1 MPMPAKVLAKQPIAT
16 PRLVPQKVTSP
27 RTTLLT
33 REVDDRAPR
42 SPSSV
47 SSLPA
52 SVKGRSGCHSPQ
64 EMPPA
69 DAAAGLGHAGHAGA
83 GSLPRQAVETHDKI
97 SGSSPSHLTS
107 TCSTSASSL
116 PLGTLREKLRELL
129 PKDLQQEVT
138 QSVAKSPEPVPSN
151 AGSVLSAS
159 APDFQSELRKEQ
171 ASREALALK
180 VQDLEARLNH
190 ALTSMSQVAEARNAT
205 DSATDAML
213 NALRRGVEEISDRCG
228 TLEAQKEN
236 GACSLERMRETEA
249 KLNEMLRKM
258 EATLDSVDSSQASRD
273 QDLAAAVQSLQ
284 GQFHVLQA
292 EKRQVA
298 EGLNAMGQKQ
308 QLIETMQLEIR
319 EKIQQVG
326 PQPVARLSALETSV
340 SMIQGQQRE
349 LSASLQGVVN
359 MYQACPEHVGSMDKV
374 AVAALLQP
382 IQQCQQQQAKELQ
395 ELKTMILELKNS
407 QTPETSET
415 SEAGAARR
423 EVATLADAL
432 SMLCTK
438 VDELSSAE
446 GDRHGA
452 ELGAISKALA
462 SLTERVDQIE
472 GKGTLEA
479 HPTPSSA
486 SSQTRERPRAP
497 SPRRWLQ
504 EPLFVSVGRRSEV
517 PGILQS
523 TDQLLSRPTNSV
535 LR

>member
-1 MPMPAKVLAKQPIAT
+1 MPAKVLAKQPIAT
-16 PRLVPQKVTSP
+16 QRLVQPQKATSP

-33 REVDDRAPR
+33 REVSDDRAPR

-52 SVKGRSGCHSPQ
+52 SVKGRSGYHSPQ

-69 DAAAGLGHAGHAGA
+69 DAAAGLGHGGHG
-83 GSLPRQAVETHDKI
+83 LPRQAVVETHDKI

-159 APDFQSELRKEQ
+159 QAPDFQPELRKEQ

-236 GACSLERMRETEA
+236 GACAMERMRETEA
-249 KLNEMLRKM
+249 KFNEMLRKM
-258 EATLDSVDSSQASRD
+258 EATLDSADSSQASRD
-273 QDLAAAVQSLQ
+273 QDLAASVQSLQ
-284 GQFHVLQA
+284 GQFQVLQA

-298 EGLNAMGQKQ
+298 EALNAMGQKQ

-319 EKIQQVG
+319 EKIQQVT
-326 PQPVARLSALETSV
+326 QPVARLSALETSV
-340 SMIQGQQRE
+340 SLIQGQQGE

-407 QTPETSET
+407 ETSET

-423 EVATLADAL
+423 EVATVADAL

-438 VDELSSAE
+438 VDELSSAGE

-486 SSQTRERPRAP
+486 SSQTTREQRPRAP

>member
-1 MPMPAKVLAKQPIAT
+1 MPAKVLAKQPIAT
-16 PRLVPQKVTSP
+16 QRLVQPQKAISP

-33 REVDDRAPR
+33 REVSDDRAPR

-47 SSLPA
+47 SSLPSA
-52 SVKGRSGCHSPQ
+52 SVKGRSGYHSPQ

-69 DAAAGLGHAGHAGA
+69 DAAAGLGHGGHG
-83 GSLPRQAVETHDKI
+83 GPRQAVVETDKI

-116 PLGTLREKLRELL
+116 PLGSLREKLRELL

-138 QSVAKSPEPVPSN
+138 QSVTAKSPEPVPSN

-159 APDFQSELRKEQ
+159 QAPDFQSELRKEQ

-190 ALTSMSQVAEARNAT
+190 ALASMGQVAEARNAT

-236 GACSLERMRETEA
+236 GACTMERMRETEA
-249 KLNEMLRKM
+249 KFNEMLRKM
-258 EATLDSVDSSQASRD
+258 EATLDSADSSQASRD

-284 GQFHVLQA
+284 GQFQVLQA

-319 EKIQQVG
+319 EKIQQVM
-326 PQPVARLSALETSV
+326 QPVARLSALETSV
-340 SMIQGQQRE
+340 SLIQGQQRE

-395 ELKTMILELKNS
+395 ELKMMILELKNS
-407 QTPETSET
+407 ETSET

-423 EVATLADAL
+423 EVATVADAL
-432 SMLCTK
+432 SMLCAK
-438 VDELSSAE
+438 VDELSSTGE

-486 SSQTRERPRAP
+486 SSQTTREQRPRAP

-504 EPLFVSVGRRSEV
+504 EPLFVSVGRRSEALHCV
-517 PGILQS
+517 VNH
-523 TDQLLSRPTNSV
+523 SRP
-535 LR
+535 